1 MPDLPLPDAVLWDL
15 DGTLV
20 DTEPAWMDAE
30 VDLVARYGGTWT
42 HADAETL
49 VGSALPFAAD
59 VLRSKGVVATD
70 EEIIDHLIGRVLAT
84 IGSSMPWQPGVLDLL
99 GALRDAAVPC
109 AIVTMSYRRLAQV
122 VVDAAPPGTFVTLVA
137 GDEVAHGKPHPEPY
151 LRGAEL
157 LGVDPR
163 RCVAVEDSPTGL
175 ASAEAAGTTV
185 IGVQHVVPVAPAPRR
200 NRLHTLVGFGLDDLR
215 RVFAGELYDQLA

>member
-1 MPDLPLPDAVLWDL
+1 MTDLPLPDAVLWDL

-30 VDLVARYGGTWT
+30 VELVARHGGTWT

-59 VLRSKGVVATD
+59 VLRSKGVVGTD
-70 EEIIDHLIGRVLAT
+70 DEIIDHLIARVLDTVGA
-84 IGSSMPWQPGVLDLL
+84 SMPWQPGVLDLL
-99 GALRDAAVPC
+99 GALNGAGVPC
-109 AIVTMSYRRLAQV
+109 AVVTMSYRRLAQV
-122 VVDAAPPGTFVTLVA
+122 VVDAAPPATFAALVA
-137 GDEVAHGKPHPEPY
+137 GDDVTNGKPDPEPY
-151 LRGAEL
+151 LRAAEL

-185 IGVQHVVPVAPAPRR
+185 IGVQHVVPIAPAPGR
-200 NRLHTLVGFGLDDLR
+200 NRLRTLVGFGLDDLR
-215 RVFAGELYDQLA
+215 RTHAGELYDQFA